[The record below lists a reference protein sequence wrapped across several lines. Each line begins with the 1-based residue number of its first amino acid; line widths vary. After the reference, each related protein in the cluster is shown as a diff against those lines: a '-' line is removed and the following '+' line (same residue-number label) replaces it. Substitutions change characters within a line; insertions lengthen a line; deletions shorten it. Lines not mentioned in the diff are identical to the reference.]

1 MMIHSGERPYCC
13 DICDKRF
20 REFSDLKKHR
30 KIHIHNENFKCMIC
44 YSETPMPDDPTKCS
58 KCCKKEVQYQAE
70 NILIRD
76 ASIPRLE
83 GNKRAYICSVCDRI
97 FGSSHNLKR
106 HHMIHTGYVVKY
118 IFSFIHYSLYVRFFL
133 FS

>member
-1 MMIHSGERPYCC
+1 MMIHSGERPYSC

-30 KIHIHNENFKCMIC
+30 KVHVHNERFKCMIC
-44 YSETPMPDDPTKCS
+44 FSETPMPDDPTKCS
-58 KCCKKEVQYQAE
+58 KCCKKEIQYQAA

-106 HHMIHTGYVVKY
+106 HHMIHTGYANE
-118 IFSFIHYSLYVRFFL
+118 I
-133 FS
+133 

>member
-1 MMIHSGERPYCC
+1 
-13 DICDKRF
+13 
-20 REFSDLKKHR
+20 
-30 KIHIHNENFKCMIC
+30 
-44 YSETPMPDDPTKCS
+44 MPDDPTKCS

-106 HHMIHTGYVVKY
+106 HHMIHTGFV
-118 IFSFIHYSLYVRFFL
+118 I
-133 FS
+133 

>member
-1 MMIHSGERPYCC
+1 MYTTRISNV
-13 DICDKRF
+13 
-20 REFSDLKKHR
+20 SDFPDEVFVYKLYGLS
-30 KIHIHNENFKCMIC
+30 HIGMIC

-76 ASIPRLE
+76 ATIPRLE

-106 HHMIHTGYVVKY
+106 HHMIHTGYAN
-118 IFSFIHYSLYVRFFL
+118 IAFILHYRLNN
-133 FS
+133 